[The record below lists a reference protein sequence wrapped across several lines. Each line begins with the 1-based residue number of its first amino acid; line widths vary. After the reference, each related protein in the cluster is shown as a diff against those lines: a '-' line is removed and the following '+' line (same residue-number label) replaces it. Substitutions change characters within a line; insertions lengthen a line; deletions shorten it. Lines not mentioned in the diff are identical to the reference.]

1 MRATSDAGLGLPLHA
16 LVPLSARLPLSAVGD
31 RGSNAGISGRGALA
45 SRPGG
50 AAPQASPEFMA
61 DYNGP
66 HPKNW
71 NNDSAKGIDVGY
83 PDKFPAARLEGR
95 SASKL

>member
-1 MRATSDAGLGLPLHA
+1 MRA
-16 LVPLSARLPLSAVGD
+16 ARLLLLGFLLVE
-31 RGSNAGISGRGALA
+31 GSSGGCAGRSQA
-45 SRPGG
+45 RPGG
-50 AAPQASPEFMA
+50 AATQASPEFMA